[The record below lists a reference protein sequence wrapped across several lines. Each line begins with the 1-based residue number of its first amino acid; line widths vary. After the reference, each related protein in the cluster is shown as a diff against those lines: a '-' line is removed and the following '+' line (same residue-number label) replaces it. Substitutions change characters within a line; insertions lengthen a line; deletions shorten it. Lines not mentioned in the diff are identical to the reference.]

1 MKPHKI
7 RNSTDGSHW
16 EFLANL
22 CDLYYLQQ
30 KTQLEISQK
39 LNLSRVM
46 VSRMLTEAANLGVV
60 EFKINHTSIRMNKL
74 EERLSD
80 EFPEVNF
87 VVIESSPE
95 NVNSRIGRQAAAI
108 AEELVSDGATL
119 AISYGR
125 AVYETIK
132 AIPVHQFKDLVV
144 VQMAGVEGAANPEI
158 DGWELVR
165 ICAEKLGGRYQ
176 YLTASLFSSTKEI
189 HEVLLADEKIS
200 EIFNL
205 AKKSD
210 LAIVGLGSMEPEHS
224 SVVRAGHLTFNK
236 LAEAAKAGSVGYIS
250 GQHFTIR
257 GEPINDLNSLTMSLN
272 LASLREI
279 PKVIGVAHG
288 ASKVLPLVGALNGDF
303 LTSVVTDEVAALGV
317 LDFLS
322 QRNTKRERKTPN

>member
-1 MKPHKI
+1 
-7 RNSTDGSHW
+7 
-16 EFLANL
+16 
-22 CDLYYLQQ
+22 
-30 KTQLEISQK
+30 
-39 LNLSRVM
+39 
-46 VSRMLTEAANLGVV
+46 
-60 EFKINHTSIRMNKL
+60 
-74 EERLSD
+74 
-80 EFPEVNF
+80 
-87 VVIESSPE
+87 
-95 NVNSRIGRQAAAI
+95 
-108 AEELVSDGATL
+108 
-119 AISYGR
+119 
-125 AVYETIK
+125 
-132 AIPVHQFKDLVV
+132 
-144 VQMAGVEGAANPEI
+144 
-158 DGWELVR
+158 
-165 ICAEKLGGRYQ
+165 
-176 YLTASLFSSTKEI
+176 LTASLFSSTKEI